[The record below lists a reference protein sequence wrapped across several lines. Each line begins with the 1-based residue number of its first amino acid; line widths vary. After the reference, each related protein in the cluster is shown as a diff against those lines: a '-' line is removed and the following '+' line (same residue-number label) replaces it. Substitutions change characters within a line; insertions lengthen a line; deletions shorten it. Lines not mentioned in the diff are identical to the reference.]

1 MTITE
6 LVDPFKKI
14 KVGEIAKGGLW
25 VSDFAMLIAEGFTIK
40 LKSTG

>member
-6 LVDPFKKI
+6 LVDPFKI